1 MKTYKDSHLMISNMS
16 SQRPS
21 QQYLK
26 LADVTTQHGLENQPS
41 ISVANNENL
50 SIGIITEY

>member
-1 MKTYKDSHLMISNMS
+1 MKTYKDSHLMISNFS

-21 QQYLK
+21 EQHSK
-26 LADVTTQHGLENQPS
+26 LADDTTQHGLENQPS

-50 SIGIITEY
+50 NMGIIAEY

>member
-1 MKTYKDSHLMISNMS
+1 MKTYKDSHLMIYNFS

-26 LADVTTQHGLENQPS
+26 LPDVTIQHGLENQPS
-41 ISVANNENL
+41 INVTNNENL
-50 SIGIITEY
+50 NMDIITEY